1 MRSVPIVAI
10 LLVLALGLDAC
21 AEAAA
26 PLAGTAFTNWVQM
39 RFVRI
44 EPGEFVMGQGD
55 APPRTRDEWLQRDY
69 DEAPAHRVRIS
80 KPFYLA
86 IHEVT
91 NAQYGQYD
99 PRHRE
104 RWAGKGAGSQDTDPV
119 TFVTWQ
125 QAVAYCDWLSKREG
139 RPYRLPTEAEWEYA
153 CRAGTTTPWN
163 TGERITAQQAN
174 LGLAKDGRSR
184 QGVVAVGSY
193 PANGWGLFDVHGNV
207 AEWCSD
213 WYGPYEPGLQCD
225 PVGRSDGYGARR
237 SRLELAAHRQPRRQ
251 SFHSLCEPFRPPA
264 RGRQPLHGVPR
275 RLRGVAELEAAA
287 GGRSSLSEGRK
298 TARRP
303 EARSRSHQTLFP
315 RLQESR
321 QGSHVAQGP
330 VGTSLLLEPLHGGL
344 ARALTATSWRPGTQ
358 PLPSWAAKCPGRQPV
373 AQETIVGIRSPP
385 SSMSRM

>member
-225 PVGRSDGYGARR
+225 PVGRSDGYARVVRGWSWQPTGSQDASRFTRCANRSGHLPEDANRYTGFRVACGALPSSKPLPAVVLPYQKDVKQHAAPKQGPDPTRPFFQDFKKAGKAPTLPKDLWGPLYSWNHFTAVCACPNGDILAAWYTTIAESGR
-237 SRLELAAHRQPRRQ
+237 ECAQAASRL
-251 SFHSLCEPFRPPA
+251 
-264 RGRQPLHGVPR
+264 
-275 RLRGVAELEAAA
+275 
-287 GGRSSLSEGRK
+287 
-298 TARRP
+298 
-303 EARSRSHQTLFP
+303 
-315 RLQESR
+315 
-321 QGSHVAQGP
+321 
-330 VGTSLLLEPLHGGL
+330 
-344 ARALTATSWRPGTQ
+344 
-358 PLPSWAAKCPGRQPV
+358 